1 MYFACLME
9 TLRTE
14 GEVQSMNKTRLTVMA
29 VAFALCAALPL
40 FARGEAEEA
49 PAEQR
54 ETITVASNVQ
64 IPLRIFYEGQD
75 IRGYEYELYTEAL
88 ERAGYEVE
96 VEDVDF
102 SGIIPGLQAEQ
113 WDVAA
118 SNIFITEER
127 ASEMDSSEPYL
138 ESFDAIMVR
147 EEDDSISDF
156 SDLEGKV
163 VGTEIGTTQAA
174 FASQLEDEYGPFEET
189 RGYDDIET
197 QLLDLENGRIDA
209 LTLGHPTAVEY
220 IADGRPFSV
229 LGLSEDNFMIGA
241 FFREGDPL
249 RDEFTEA
256 LQEMKEDGTTA
267 ELYETYF
274 GDPPDEGSAPVRV
287 FSEPYDPS

>member
-1 MYFACLME
+1 
-9 TLRTE
+9 
-14 GEVQSMNKTRLTVMA
+14 MA
-29 VAFALCAALPL
+29 MVCALCAALPL

-49 PAEQR
+49 PDEER
-54 ETITVASNVQ
+54 ETVTVASNVQ
-64 IPLRIFYEGQD
+64 IPLRIFYDGQD
-75 IRGYEYELYTEAL
+75 IQGYEYELYTEAL

-127 ASEMDSSEPYL
+127 AGEMDYSEPYL
-138 ESFDAIMVR
+138 ESFDAMIVR
-147 EEDDSISDF
+147 EDDDSISDF

-163 VGTEIGTTQAA
+163 VGTELGTTQAA
-174 FASQLEDEYGPFEET
+174 FASQLEEEHGPFEET

-220 IADGRPFSV
+220 IEDGRPFRV
-229 LGLSEDNFMIGA
+229 LGLSDDNFMIGA
-241 FFREGDPL
+241 FFREGDSL
-249 RDEFTEA
+249 RDEFTDA
-256 LQEMKEDGTTA
+256 LREMKEDGTTA

-287 FSEPYDPS
+287 FSEPYDPSE